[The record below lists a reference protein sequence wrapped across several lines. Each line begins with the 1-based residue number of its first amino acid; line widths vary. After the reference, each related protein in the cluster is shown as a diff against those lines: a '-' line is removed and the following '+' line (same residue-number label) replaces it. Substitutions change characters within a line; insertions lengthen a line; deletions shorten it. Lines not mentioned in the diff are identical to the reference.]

1 MKKQIVSALLCSIT
15 SLIASPTSAER
26 GKEVYMQI
34 CFTCHGPQLDGGIGP
49 SLKDPFWKHGSSPQ
63 AILDAIDNGIEGTEM
78 IGYKNVYPEADRLA
92 LRDFILSEQEGLR
105 GMVRSIYPGA
115 PFKSKPLS
123 LEIVNSVESVSQT
136 ALPENWI
143 SVERNTEGVLR
154 ASATAYIRE
163 PGDYRFVT
171 NRAGRTVIYFD
182 GKVVYTADEKSPKTS
197 DQSEVLKLQ
206 PGTYEVEIL
215 HEEKRAHSYRFNGS
229 LSGPKGKRF
238 PLAGRSLQGNVPKF
252 IVAGPKAKVARK
264 WIDGLPPRTLLCV
277 LPNKVIVA
285 YNAQDGSVLKAWHS
299 AEINQT
305 PSLPDR
311 SQQPSAMKGEEIAEP
326 AKSHTPAEDYQFLGY
341 EITGPEVLI
350 HHLTA
355 GQTQTLVI
363 APEGEQSFTI
373 STKSF

>member
-1 MKKQIVSALLCSIT
+1 MKKQIVSALLCSLT
-15 SLIASPTSAER
+15 PLMASPTSAER

-115 PFKSKPLS
+115 PFKDKPLS

-154 ASATAYIRE
+154 ASATAHIRE
-163 PGDYRFVT
+163 AGDYRFVT

-197 DQSEVLKLQ
+197 DQSEVLKL
-206 PGTYEVEIL
+206 Y
-215 HEEKRAHSYRFNGS
+215 
-229 LSGPKGKRF
+229 
-238 PLAGRSLQGNVPKF
+238 
-252 IVAGPKAKVARK
+252 
-264 WIDGLPPRTLLCV
+264 
-277 LPNKVIVA
+277 
-285 YNAQDGSVLKAWHS
+285 
-299 AEINQT
+299 
-305 PSLPDR
+305 PS
-311 SQQPSAMKGEEIAEP
+311 S
-326 AKSHTPAEDYQFLGY
+326 
-341 EITGPEVLI
+341 
-350 HHLTA
+350 
-355 GQTQTLVI
+355 
-363 APEGEQSFTI
+363 
-373 STKSF
+373 